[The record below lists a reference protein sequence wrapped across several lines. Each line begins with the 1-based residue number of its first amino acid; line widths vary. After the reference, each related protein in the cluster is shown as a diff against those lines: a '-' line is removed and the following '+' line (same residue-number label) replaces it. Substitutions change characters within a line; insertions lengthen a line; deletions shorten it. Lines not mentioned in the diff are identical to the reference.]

1 MILENG
7 TYVEDHDHVIMHQA
21 MPLEEVK
28 KVVHWC
34 QERNLAFYLET
45 NSLL

>member
-28 KVVHWC
+28 RWFIGVKK
-34 QERNLAFYLET
+34 EI
-45 NSLL
+45 LLFT

>member
-34 QERNLAFYLET
+34 QERNLAFYLG
-45 NSLL
+45 